1 MPVTCVVH
9 GVYLPRKLVFL
20 MYGTAVKQTC
30 VLPLPFVFVVTV
42 PARLNLVATSNVC
55 RAKLCVIESYALVF
69 LQT

>member
-1 MPVTCVVH
+1 MCLVH

-20 MYGTAVKQTC
+20 MYGTAMKQTC

-42 PARLNLVATSNVC
+42 SARLNLVAASNSNVC